1 MSTPSSQTPSTREEL
16 IQIVTRDQQSAGGD
30 RVWASD
36 FVDSYSADLL
46 RTVADRLD
54 ETNPD
59 CSSDFSEGVDW
70 ALAEIRRIADEGG
83 AR

>member
-1 MSTPSSQTPSTREEL
+1 MPSSQNPSTRDEL
-16 IQIVTRDQQSAGGD
+16 IEIVARDPQSAGGD

-46 RTVADRLD
+46 RAVAARLD

-59 CSSDFSEGVDW
+59 RSADFSEGVDW
-70 ALAEIRRIADEGG
+70 VLSEIRRIADEGG